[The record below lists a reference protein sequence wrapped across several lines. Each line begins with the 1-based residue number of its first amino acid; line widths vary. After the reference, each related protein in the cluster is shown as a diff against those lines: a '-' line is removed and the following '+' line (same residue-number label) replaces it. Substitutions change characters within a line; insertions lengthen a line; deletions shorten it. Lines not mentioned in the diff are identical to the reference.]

1 MPVRAGCGKP
11 RVPESSETPKGAG
24 GWARPLRGQLLCG
37 WLCISCF
44 ANSSTSL
51 LYVLWLENG
60 VETTALGVCS
70 PLLFCRLVGVL
81 FCFVLISVAAERHP
95 GQRATQVPVGAAALL
110 HGHLLLRGAC
120 ASGCYA
126 DASGRRGRERTGV
139 GEGEAVALAMTEHR
153 WGPASLSPGH
163 FVLCGPLPP

>member
-11 RVPESSETPKGAG
+11 RVPKSSETPKGAR
-24 GWARPLRGQLLCG
+24 GWARPLRGQLLCVAGCASRVLRILPRHFFTFSG
-37 WLCISCF
+37 WKM
-44 ANSSTSL
+44 A
-51 LYVLWLENG
+51 WK
-60 VETTALGVCS
+60 
-70 PLLFCRLVGVL
+70 PRRLVFALRSSSVVRWV

-126 DASGRRGRERTGV
+126 DASGRRGRERTGA
-139 GEGEAVALAMTEHR
+139 GEGEALAMTEHR

-163 FVLCGPLPP
+163 FALCGPLPP